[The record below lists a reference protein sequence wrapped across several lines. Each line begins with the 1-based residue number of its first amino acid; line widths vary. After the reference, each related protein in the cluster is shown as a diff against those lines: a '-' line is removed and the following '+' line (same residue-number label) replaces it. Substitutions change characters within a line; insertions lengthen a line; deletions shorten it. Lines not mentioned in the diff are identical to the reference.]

1 MENNHF
7 HQIGRSPQPREE
19 WAAPHA
25 VKRLK
30 NPSKVFGGSSLK
42 EMEQMSTAHILRLEN
57 GPPAAAPA
65 PAEGEEEAAEPVVVE
80 APAKNGAVV
89 MAEALYQATYEDV
102 LRLVPKHLAQNRPV
116 VLCGGINVITGP
128 GKPDFFACKNF
139 QVYSPREP
147 DQPNDAFSSYRASLR
162 ALLFATDAQ
171 RYGQKR
177 LVLRGQSGL

>member
-1 MENNHF
+1 MF
-7 HQIGRSPQPREE
+7 VSPHGLVSAAVRVTTQSAAVY
-19 WAAPHA
+19 AAP
-25 VKRLK
+25 
-30 NPSKVFGGSSLK
+30 PSVVRTYRPL
-42 EMEQMSTAHILRLEN
+42 
-57 GPPAAAPA
+57 AARPFATQTA

-89 MAEALYQATYEDV
+89 MAEALYQATYEEV

-162 ALLFATDAQ
+162 ALLFDPSAP
-171 RYGQKR
+171 
-177 LVLRGQSGL
+177 